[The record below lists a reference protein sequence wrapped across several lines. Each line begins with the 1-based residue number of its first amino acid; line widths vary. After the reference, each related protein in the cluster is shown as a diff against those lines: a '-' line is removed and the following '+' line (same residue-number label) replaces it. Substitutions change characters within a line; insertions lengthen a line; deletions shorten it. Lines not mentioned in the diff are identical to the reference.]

1 MTGCLQGGLLF
12 PEQLTAALSPPVG
25 LRGFSSLFPP
35 PSIAA
40 VLCVPLSI
48 SASVHQWINKHLS
61 PSLPCFLLLSQQC
74 ETEGEGSIPPDTATT
89 GTSPLSLSLFFLAPS
104 LFHLASSSLGS
115 TMTLLASER
124 SLLIR
129 SKFRSGE
136 DPPGGSSRA
145 SDRRKERVSLQPWHK
160 HLQHNWQHLHQYVK
174 VECL

>member
-89 GTSPLSLSLFFLAPS
+89 GTSPLSLSLFP
-104 LFHLASSSLGS
+104 
-115 TMTLLASER
+115 R
-124 SLLIR
+124 SL
-129 SKFRSGE
+129 SV
-136 DPPGGSSRA
+136 PPGF
-145 SDRRKERVSLQPWHK
+145 LQPR
-160 HLQHNWQHLHQYVK
+160 LHHDAAGLREVASHPEQVP
-174 VECL
+174 LR